1 MRSNH
6 SSAFIALA
14 VLALVW
20 GYNWVAMKV
29 ALDYAPPF
37 SFSALRACGSTL
49 VLFIPLLIS
58 GKSRLPK
65 ARRQLVWLALL
76 QTFGFMALA
85 SFALSLGNAGKATI
99 LAYTMPFWVL
109 ILAVPWLGE
118 KLTRGKLLAATMGV
132 VGVLLIFSPWR
143 SHPDLRSLALAA
155 GAGFLWA
162 VAVIV
167 FKRLHIHDTW
177 ELLAFNAWQMLIGA
191 IPLGI
196 VAILLPQP
204 AVHWTVPF
212 DLSLG
217 YSIFF
222 GTSLAWFL
230 WLFIL
235 SRMPAGLS
243 GLSALIIPV
252 VGVLAA
258 WLQLGEEPHLWEA
271 MGIISIVIGL
281 AALSRLEWRAAQA
294 ARDFQSND

>member
-1 MRSNH
+1 MRSNY
-6 SSAFIALA
+6 SSAFTALA

-29 ALDYAPPF
+29 ALGYAPPF
-37 SFSALRACGSTL
+37 SFSALRASGSAL
-49 VLFIPLLIS
+49 VLFLPLVVF
-58 GKSRLPK
+58 GKPLLPK
-65 ARRQLVWLALL
+65 ARVQLVSLAFL

-118 KLTRGKLLAATMGV
+118 KLTRGKLVVAAMGL

-143 SHPDLRSLALAA
+143 THPDLASLALAA

-167 FKRLHIHDTW
+167 FKRVRLQNTW
-177 ELLAFNAWQMLIGA
+177 ELLTFNAWQMLLGA

-204 AVHWTVPF
+204 PIQWTVPF
-212 DLSLG
+212 ALSLA
-217 YSIFF
+217 YSILM

-230 WLFIL
+230 WLFVL

-252 VGVLAA
+252 VGVVAA
-258 WLQLGEEPHLWEA
+258 WLQLGERPHIWEG
-271 MGIISIVIGL
+271 MGIVIIVAGL
-281 AALSRLEWRAAQA
+281 AVLSWLEWRAVRGANGPH
-294 ARDFQSND
+294 SND